1 MLKTIQTC
9 VAIIFSNCLLR
20 IRALNNLEFFSNSS
34 TFSAR
39 PSFKYFQVESFV
51 ISVVL
56 IINNLLMW
64 KKTLLRLKF
73 FSNFIQERFYTL
85 EVLSPALNLAV
96 LILSRDVLI
105 SENDVFSVFL
115 RFQYRITAIC
125 SSLFSQE
132 RY

>member
-20 IRALNNLEFFSNSS
+20 IGALNNLEFFSNSS

-39 PSFKYFQVESFV
+39 PPFKYFQVGSFV

-56 IINNLLMW
+56 IIKNLLMW
-64 KKTLLRLKF
+64 KKTLRLKF
-73 FSNFIQERFYTL
+73 SSNFIQERFYTL
-85 EVLSPALNLAV
+85 EFLSLALNLAV
-96 LILSRDVLI
+96 LILSRDVLL

>member
-20 IRALNNLEFFSNSS
+20 IGALNNLEFFSNSS

-39 PSFKYFQVESFV
+39 PSFKYFQVGSFV

-56 IINNLLMW
+56 IINNLLLW

-73 FSNFIQERFYTL
+73 FSNFIQKRFYTL

>member
-20 IRALNNLEFFSNSS
+20 IGALNNLEFFSSSS

-39 PSFKYFQVESFV
+39 PPFKYFQVGSFV
-51 ISVVL
+51 ISVL
-56 IINNLLMW
+56 IIKNLLMW
-64 KKTLLRLKF
+64 KKTLVRLKF
-73 FSNFIQERFYTL
+73 SSNFIQERFYTL
-85 EVLSPALNLAV
+85 EFLSLALNLAV
-96 LILSRDVLI
+96 LILSRDVLL